1 MEKCAE
7 RSVKENVK
15 GKQTVPGETGN
26 EEKTLFASSSS
37 LLKHYKVSHP
47 RKQNSCYHH
56 CYGSILYNLIAFF
69 VLANLTSSYHN
80 IVHIK

>member
-15 GKQTVPGETGN
+15 GKQTVLGGTGN
-26 EEKTLFASSSS
+26 EKTLFASSSS

-47 RKQNSCYHH
+47 RKQNSRYHH
-56 CYGSILYNLIAFF
+56 CDGSTLYNLIAFF
-69 VLANLTSSYHN
+69 VLAGLTSSHHN
-80 IVHIK
+80 IVHIQ